1 MLPDMRALVIE
12 DYPPLRVAVAQ
23 ALTADGFAVD
33 ASGDGEEGAWYAA
46 GASYDVIVL
55 DLGLPGLDGLEVLRR
70 LRAGGGQAHVL
81 IVTARD
87 RVEDRCAGLDAG
99 ADDYLVKPFAIP
111 ELRSRVR
118 ALVRRAY
125 QRKDPCLRVGD
136 LDVDTATRRVRR
148 GGEDIELTAREWT
161 LLEFLALRAG
171 ELVTREQIRSHLYE
185 FRSETSSNV
194 IDVYIG
200 YLRRKLEREGR
211 PRLLHTR
218 RGHGFLL
225 GVSEDLP

>member
-1 MLPDMRALVIE
+1 MRALVIE
-12 DYPPLRVAVAQ
+12 DYPPLRTAVAQ
-23 ALTADGFAVD
+23 ALVSDGFAVD
-33 ASGDGEEGAWYAA
+33 VSGDGEEGAWYAL
-46 GASYDVIVL
+46 GAPYDVIIL
-55 DLGLPGLDGLEVLRR
+55 DLGLPGLDGLEILRR

-136 LDVDTATRRVRR
+136 LEIDTGTRTVRR
-148 GGEDIELTAREWT
+148 GGAVLDLTGREWT

-171 ELVTREQIRSHLYE
+171 EVVTREQIRSHLYE
-185 FRSETSSNV
+185 FRSEAASNV
-194 IDVYIG
+194 IDVYMG
-200 YLRRKLEREGR
+200 YLRRKIEREDL

-218 RGHGFLL
+218 RGHGFIL
-225 GVSEDLP
+225 GPTP

>member
-1 MLPDMRALVIE
+1 MDAMRALVIE
-12 DYPPLRVAVAQ
+12 DYQPLRAAVVQ
-23 ALTADGFAVD
+23 ALMADGFAVD
-33 ASGDGEEGAWYAA
+33 ASGDGEEGAWFARDTT
-46 GASYDVIVL
+46 YDVIIL

-70 LRAGGGQAHVL
+70 LRAQGGQAHVL

-125 QRKDPCLRVGD
+125 QRKDPVIRIGD
-136 LDVDTATRRVRR
+136 LELDTIRHTASRA
-148 GGEDIELTAREWT
+148 GAAIDLTPREWM
-161 LLEFLALRAG
+161 LLEFLALRT
-171 ELVTREQIRSHLYE
+171 EEVVTREQIRNHLYE
-185 FRSETSSNV
+185 FRSETASNV

-200 YLRRKLEREGR
+200 YLRRKIEREDL

-218 RGHGFLL
+218 RGHGFVL
-225 GVSEDLP
+225 GLTP

>member
-1 MLPDMRALVIE
+1 MDAMRALVIE
-12 DYPPLRVAVAQ
+12 DYQPLRAAVVQ
-23 ALTADGFAVD
+23 ALVADGFAVD
-33 ASGDGEEGAWYAA
+33 ASGDGEEGAWFARDTT
-46 GASYDVIVL
+46 YDVIIL

-70 LRAGGGQAHVL
+70 LRAQGGQAHVL

-125 QRKDPCLRVGD
+125 QRKDPVIRIGD
-136 LDVDTATRRVRR
+136 LELDAGRHTASRAGVAI
-148 GGEDIELTAREWT
+148 DLTPREWM
-161 LLEFLALRAG
+161 LLEFLALRA
-171 ELVTREQIRSHLYE
+171 EEVVTREQIRNHLYE
-185 FRSETSSNV
+185 FRSETASNV

-200 YLRRKLEREGR
+200 YLRRKIEREDL

-218 RGHGFLL
+218 RGHGFVL
-225 GVSEDLP
+225 GLTP

>member
-1 MLPDMRALVIE
+1 MRALVME
-12 DYPPLRVAVAQ
+12 DYQPLRAAVVQ
-23 ALTADGFAVD
+23 ALVADGFAVD
-33 ASGDGEEGAWYAA
+33 ASGDGEEGAWFARDTT
-46 GASYDVIVL
+46 YDVIIL

-70 LRAGGGQAHVL
+70 QRARGDQAHVL

-125 QRKDPCLRVGD
+125 QRKDPVIRIGD
-136 LDVDTATRRVRR
+136 LELDTIRHTASRA
-148 GGEDIELTAREWT
+148 GAAIDLTPREWM
-161 LLEFLALRAG
+161 LLEFLALRT
-171 ELVTREQIRSHLYE
+171 EEVVTREQIRNHLYE
-185 FRSETSSNV
+185 FRSETASNV

-200 YLRRKLEREGR
+200 YLRRKIEREDL

-218 RGHGFLL
+218 RGHGFVL
-225 GVSEDLP
+225 GLTP

>member
-1 MLPDMRALVIE
+1 MDAMRALVIE
-12 DYPPLRVAVAQ
+12 DYQPLRAAVAQ
-23 ALTADGFAVD
+23 ALVADGFAVD
-33 ASGDGEEGAWYAA
+33 ASGDGEEGAWFARDTT
-46 GASYDVIVL
+46 YDVIIL

-70 LRAGGGQAHVL
+70 LRAQGGQAHVL

-99 ADDYLVKPFAIP
+99 ADDYLVKPFAIT

-125 QRKDPCLRVGD
+125 QRKDPVIRIGD
-136 LDVDTATRRVRR
+136 LELDAGRHTASRAGVAI
-148 GGEDIELTAREWT
+148 DLTPREWM
-161 LLEFLALRAG
+161 LLEFLALRA
-171 ELVTREQIRSHLYE
+171 EEVVTREQIRNHLYE
-185 FRSETSSNV
+185 FRSETASNV

-200 YLRRKLEREGR
+200 YLRRKIEREDL

-218 RGHGFLL
+218 RGHGFVL
-225 GVSEDLP
+225 GLTP